1 MANFI
6 GQGPAGLPAGTSV
19 VHTTPYP
26 IVPGTRARDTSGYEY
41 VYCEFNEP
49 VSGAQAVQIMSDFSA
64 QPLATTGRGPCGIA
78 CYYGTSDNAGWVQ
91 IYGRAYMQ
99 IATGVQ
105 TGGVSP
111 SNAAACTTVGTSIP
125 MVFSLMTSVV
135 TPAAP
140 RMADNSTNPS
150 LLSGIF
156 LEGVS
161 LATDASIGDVT
172 LTAATTSGSGAY
184 HSHTGIM
191 VPVWINYPQLVH
203 RNFGE

>member
-1 MANFI
+1 
-6 GQGPAGLPAGTSV
+6 
-19 VHTTPYP
+19 
-26 IVPGTRARDTSGYEY
+26 
-41 VYCEFNEP
+41 
-49 VSGAQAVQIMSDFSA
+49 VSGAQPVQIMSDFSA
-64 QPLATTGRGPCGIA
+64 QPVGITGRGPCGIA

-99 IATGVQ
+99 LATGVQ

-111 SNAAACTTVGTSIP
+111 SNAAALTTVGTSIP
-125 MVFSLMTSVV
+125 IIFQLMTSVV
-135 TPAAP
+135 TPAAVAH
-140 RMADNSTNPS
+140 RDNSTNPS

-156 LEGVS
+156 LEGVC
-161 LATDASIGDVT
+161 LATDASLADVT